1 MGRLP
6 RVLIFLSFLSLPPPT
21 TIAQGFSRR
30 TKMYAVTWMD
40 ASCDAYKIRPNCW
53 FFFPHLI
60 YRVLYSSASRS
71 KRLARFVVIIYTWLF
86 MGKKKIEILLV
97 PSLSKFSLPFSDSS
111 KILSHVSHFI
121 YIYTYRKHYYI
132 HHVSSPRLRES
143 RKLDNYLSTYPIVFT
158 APFRRGIPRTIVGR
172 TLRSTWT
179 IDKDRAI
186 RRLVKVE
193 DDGIIGNVTRSRE
206 RKSYKYVILPA
217 ADG

>member
-6 RVLIFLSFLSLPPPT
+6 RVLIFPLSLLPPSSNDNCAG
-21 TIAQGFSRR
+21 IF
-30 TKMYAVTWMD
+30 TKDEDVCGYVNG
-40 ASCDAYKIRPNCW
+40 CVRDAYKIRPNCW

-71 KRLARFVVIIYTWLF
+71 KRLSRFVVIIYMRLF
-86 MGKKKIEILLV
+86 MEKIKK
-97 PSLSKFSLPFSDSS
+97 SKFFSFLLFQNLPFPLQIRL
-111 KILSHVSHFI
+111 KFYHTFHIL

>member
-97 PSLSKFSLPFSDSS
+97 PSLSKSLPSFADSS
-111 KILSHVSHFI
+111 KILSNVSHFI
-121 YIYTYRKHYYI
+121 YIYIYI
-132 HHVSSPRLRES
+132 QKTLLYSPRFLASPS
-143 RKLDNYLSTYPIVFT
+143 RISQTRQLLIDLSHRIHGAFSSRDPAHNRGTDVAIDVDN
-158 APFRRGIPRTIVGR
+158 R
-172 TLRSTWT
+172 
-179 IDKDRAI
+179 
-186 RRLVKVE
+186 
-193 DDGIIGNVTRSRE
+193 
-206 RKSYKYVILPA
+206 
-217 ADG
+217 

>member
-97 PSLSKFSLPFSDSS
+97 PSLSKSPLPFADSS

-121 YIYTYRKHYYI
+121 YIYIHTENIIIFTTFPRLAFENLANSTITYRLIPSY
-132 HHVSSPRLRES
+132 SRRLFVAGS
-143 RKLDNYLSTYPIVFT
+143 RAQSWDGRCD
-158 APFRRGIPRTIVGR
+158 RRGQ
-172 TLRSTWT
+172 S
-179 IDKDRAI
+179 I
-186 RRLVKVE
+186 R
-193 DDGIIGNVTRSRE
+193 IE
-206 RKSYKYVILPA
+206 R
-217 ADG
+217 